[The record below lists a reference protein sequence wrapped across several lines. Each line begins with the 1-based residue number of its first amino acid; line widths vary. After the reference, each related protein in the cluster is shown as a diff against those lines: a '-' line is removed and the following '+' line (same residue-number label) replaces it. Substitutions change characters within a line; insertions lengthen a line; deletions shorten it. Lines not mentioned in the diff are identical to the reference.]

1 MPQTPKKQK
10 DTYPVSSPP
19 AKVNQRTGDVAPGQ
33 SKYLTRLANNRA
45 SITVNRLTD
54 IGTLYDSPNRP
65 YKGFYK
71 RDYLNVP
78 RTDAYY
84 EEINPLRK
92 FKLDS
97 ETLQKDLVRNNKLT
111 GSTKSPKSEASK
123 PSPMETAG
131 KAAVGSSMLAS
142 PAAKGL
148 GTVGALLASQKA
160 AGQSRK
166 DEQSA
171 VDNWNSKTN
180 YGRLLGL
187 KK

>member
-1 MPQTPKKQK
+1 MPQTSKKQK
-10 DTYPVSSPP
+10 DTYPISPP
-19 AKVNQRTGDVAPGQ
+19 PTKVNQRTGDIAPGQ
-33 SKYLTRLANNRA
+33 SKQLTRLANNRA

-54 IGTLYDSPNRP
+54 IGSLYDSPNRP

-123 PSPMETAG
+123 PSPMETAA
-131 KAAVGSSMLAS
+131 KTTVGTSVLAS

-148 GTVGALLASQKA
+148 GTLGAIIASQKG
-160 AGQSRK
+160 AGMSPR
-166 DEQSA
+166 DEGNA
-171 VDNWNSKTN
+171 VAKWNKETK
-180 YGRLLGL
+180 YGRLLGI